1 MNCSFE
7 KQGGILLGPKASRSF
22 NEHSWLK
29 KQSIMIPW
37 HYRVAASLTESPPS
51 FSSIFCT
58 LSYLPK
64 KCTLS
69 IYLKLLNFVFYS
81 LGKSKNPIYIFFCV
95 YFNLFIFIY
104 LFYFNMY
111 IYICILFFRKEQK
124 PYIYIFFC
132 LFV

>member
-1 MNCSFE
+1 MNGSFE

-81 LGKSKNPIYIFFCV
+81 LGKSKNPIYIYFFVCV
-95 YFNLFIFIY
+95 F
-104 LFYFNMY
+104 
-111 IYICILFFRKEQK
+111 
-124 PYIYIFFC
+124 
-132 LFV
+132 